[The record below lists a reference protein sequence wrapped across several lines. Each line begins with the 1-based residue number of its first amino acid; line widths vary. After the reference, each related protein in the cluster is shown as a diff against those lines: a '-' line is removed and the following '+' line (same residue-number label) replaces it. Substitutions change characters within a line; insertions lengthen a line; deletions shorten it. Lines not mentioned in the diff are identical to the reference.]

1 MTANCPRHAYCTEEG
16 SIGGIKVGKIAEYT
30 IPSLCILNITLCVMK
45 IDVYESV
52 YAYLFWVKL
61 YYNLCLAWAYL
72 LTTYL
77 CQL

>member
-1 MTANCPRHAYCTEEG
+1 
-16 SIGGIKVGKIAEYT
+16 
-30 IPSLCILNITLCVMK
+30 MK